1 MKYTFL
7 RGVSVKIPGFTL
19 TLANF
24 MCPPPSNLYSVPY
37 RYLHKLNIKTWCKLQ
52 NLNSVGITIGT
63 TKPPGSFAVKK
74 GWGNLNSPVKMYI
87 YMSSYKLNTTNEHK
101 NI

>member
-1 MKYTFL
+1 M
-7 RGVSVKIPGFTL
+7 V
-19 TLANF
+19 
-24 MCPPPSNLYSVPY
+24 
-37 RYLHKLNIKTWCKLQ
+37 Q

-74 GWGNLNSPVKMYI
+74 GWGNLNSQVKMYI